1 LNTKFIIILYIMK
14 GKRIKIKCKLFPKI
28 YKQIGIVALIAF
40 AVYIGIKTVQTQQR
54 KKFEGF
60 KEGLRDI
67 KPRDE
72 NNNNSSNNNN
82 NSDNNSSN
90 NNSSNNNNN
99 SSNNNNNSGNNNNNN
114 SNNNNSSNN
123 NSSNNNNNS
132 SNNAGNDGNKGSTI
146 IINAK

>member
-1 LNTKFIIILYIMK
+1 MK

-72 NNNNSSNNNN
+72 NNNNSSNNN
-82 NSDNNSSN
+82 
-90 NNSSNNNNN
+90 SSNNNNN
-99 SSNNNNNSGNNNNNN
+99 SSNNNNNNNNN
-114 SNNNNSSNN
+114 SSNNNNNNNSSNN
-123 NSSNNNNNS
+123 NSSNNNNNN